1 MHTCANNF
9 KIALCQLAELQKHGK
24 QGTYALVA
32 PMDSRAV
39 AANLYET
46 MFDY

>member
-1 MHTCANNF
+1 MKTCDNNF
-9 KIALCQLAELQKHGK
+9 KFALCQLAELQKHGK
-24 QGTYALVA
+24 QSTYALVA
-32 PMDSRAV
+32 PMDSRAA